1 MELWHGEL
9 REYRIDIDEVETGTF
24 LQFFSAPSLTE
35 ATVGHL
41 HPYYT
46 YNCTIIA
53 ITVGEGPPSTVITV
67 RTAEEGM
74 LYYGGQ

>member
-1 MELWHGEL
+1 MELLHGEL
-9 REYRIDIDEVETGTF
+9 REYRIDITEIETGTF
-24 LQFFSAPSLTE
+24 LQIFSDSDITE
-35 ATVGHL
+35 VTVGYL

-53 ITVGEGPPSTVITV
+53 ITVGQGPPSTVITV

-74 LYYGGQ
+74 LYYCA

>member
-9 REYRIDIDEVETGTF
+9 REYRIDIAEVETGTL
-24 LQFFSAPSLTE
+24 LQFFSDPDNTE
-35 ATVGHL
+35 TTVGYL

-53 ITVGEGPPSTVITV
+53 VTVGEGPPSTVITV
-67 RTAEEGM
+67 RTAEDGM
-74 LYYGGQ
+74 L